1 MDIDK
6 RNLIVYDMI
15 TGTKFVL
22 RAAKTVTRDM
32 WLTKSCLLIQQAKK
46 DISNQLAARSRS
58 TSEPTELARAAS
70 FSRKAMF
77 RKEREGSKR
86 KVKRPSSSTGVREN
100 AEDMVRIC
108 SVNLS
113 VIYLQCFIFFVF
125 CWKFSVIYW

>member
-32 WLTKSCLLIQQAKK
+32 WLTKSCPLIQQAKK
-46 DISNQLAARSRS
+46 DISNQLAARSRNA
-58 TSEPTELARAAS
+58 SEPTKLARAAS
-70 FSRKAMF
+70 FSQKAMF

-86 KVKRPSSSTGVREN
+86 KVKRLSSSTGVRRDG
-100 AEDMVRIC
+100 EDFLSKLI
-108 SVNLS
+108 SNLPAMFQ
-113 VIYLQCFIFFVF
+113 YFF
-125 CWKFSVIYW
+125 CISFSVIYW